1 MSVLSE
7 TNCHDTAVLHNGNGE
22 HSVTADEHLSL
33 ESVITTSELS
43 RRSSRL
49 PDYEAENRALVCL
62 AEKMA
67 TSPRSVLQQL
77 VETALKLCQAHSAGI
92 SILEEENGR
101 KIFRWHAVA
110 GQWSGYLGGTMP
122 REISP
127 CGTVLDR
134 NAIQLMEH
142 PERHFPFPPEVAP
155 SVVEVLLIPF
165 HVAQKPVGTIWVIAH
180 DESRQFDAEDA
191 RIMQNLGKFASSAY
205 QILASLDAVNVQVA
219 ERNHVEETLR
229 ESERQFREMI
239 DALPVAIYT
248 TDAEGRLTHYNRAAV
263 EFSGRTPEL
272 GTDHWCVSWK
282 LYHADGT
289 PLPHDK
295 CPMAIALKEGRA
307 VRGVEAIA
315 ERPDGKRIW
324 FMPFPTPL
332 RDAEGKIVGGIN
344 MLLDITERKRA
355 EQAGAWL
362 SAIVDSSDDA
372 IISKDLNGIIASWN
386 KTAERIFGYT
396 AQEVIGQPVTILI
409 PRDRLSEEPH
419 ILDQIKRGER
429 VDHYETLRV
438 RKDGSPI
445 NISLTIS
452 PVKDSAGRIVGV
464 SKIARD
470 ITDRKHAEASLR
482 AAHDLLSDRAK
493 QLEQLVQERTAK
505 LRETITE
512 LESFSYS
519 ITHDMRAPL
528 RAMQRYASLVQEQS
542 AAQLSPEA
550 GEYLARIMAS
560 AGRLDQLITDVLSYS
575 QVARSELKV
584 SVVDVDR
591 LLRDILTSYTA
602 FQAPDAHISIDGKLP
617 PVLGNEAA
625 LTQCISNLLSNAVK
639 FVRPSLPP
647 HVRIFHTQD
656 DSRVSICFED
666 HGIGIDPESHQR
678 IFGIF
683 QRESAKYEGT
693 GIGLAIVKKAV
704 ERMGG
709 TVSLISELG
718 KGSTFCLHLRRADT

>member
-7 TNCHDTAVLHNGNGE
+7 LKCDDTSVLHDGNGKPSAPG
-22 HSVTADEHLSL
+22 HGSLPL
-33 ESVITTSELS
+33 ESVITTGELN
-43 RRSSRL
+43 RRSSRRA
-49 PDYEAENRALVCL
+49 DYEAENRALVCL

-67 TSPRSVLQQL
+67 ASPRSVLQQL
-77 VETALKLCQAHSAGI
+77 AETALSLCRAHSAGI

-110 GQWSGYLGGTMP
+110 GQWAGYLGGTMP

-134 NAIQLMEH
+134 NALQLMEH

-155 SVVEVLLIPF
+155 SAVEVLLIPF
-165 HVAQKPVGTIWVIAH
+165 HVRGEPVGTIWVIAH

-205 QILASLDAVNVQVA
+205 QVLASVGALETQVA
-219 ERNHVEETLR
+219 ERKHAEEALR

-282 LYHADGT
+282 LYHPDGR
-289 PLPHDK
+289 PMRHDE

-307 VRGVEAIA
+307 VRGAEAIA

-324 FMPFPTPL
+324 FAPYPTPL
-332 RDAEGKIVGGIN
+332 HDANGKIAGGIN
-344 MLLDITERKRA
+344 MLLDITERKRT
-355 EQAGAWL
+355 EQKGAWL
-362 SAIVDSSDDA
+362 QAIVDSSDDA
-372 IISKDLNGIIASWN
+372 IISKDLNGVIASWN
-386 KTAERIFGYT
+386 KSAERMFGYA
-396 AQEVIGQPVTILI
+396 AQEVIGQPITILF
-409 PRDRLSEEPH
+409 PPDRLGEEPR
-419 ILDQIKRGER
+419 ILDRVKRGER
-429 VDHYETLRV
+429 VDHYETVRV
-438 RKDGSPI
+438 RKDGSQL

-452 PVKDSAGRIVGV
+452 PVKDVAGNIVGV

-470 ITDRKHAEASLR
+470 ITERKRIQEALR
-482 AAHDLLSDRAK
+482 EAHELLADRAR

-505 LRETITE
+505 LRETIAE

-528 RAMQRYASLVQEQS
+528 RAMQRYASLIREEFPVL
-542 AAQLSPEA
+542 APEA
-550 GEYLARIMAS
+550 SEYLGRIMAS
-560 AGRLDQLITDVLSYS
+560 ADRLDQLITDVLAYS
-575 QVARSELKV
+575 RVGRSELKI
-584 SVVDVDR
+584 SAVDVDR
-591 LLRDILTSYTA
+591 LLRDILASYAA
-602 FQAPDAHISIDGKLP
+602 FQAPDAHISIAEKLP

-639 FVRPSLPP
+639 FVRPGVQPQ
-647 HVRIFHTQD
+647 VRIFHSQD
-656 DSRVSICFED
+656 DSHVSIYFQD
-666 HGIGIDPESHQR
+666 NGIGIDPDSHQR
-678 IFGIF
+678 IFAIF
-683 QRESAKYEGT
+683 QRESAKYDGT
-693 GIGLAIVKKAV
+693 GIGLAIVKKAA

-709 TVSLISELG
+709 AVSLISELG
-718 KGSTFCLHLRRADT
+718 KGSTFCLHLQRADT